1 MDLPSCWKLAQ
12 LLQQLVLPQLERH
25 AHGHLR
31 DEPLTSRLGHLLAE
45 AQVDLTDASTA
56 FEEVEGMVC
65 DPVAN

>member
-12 LLQQLVLPQLERH
+12 LLQQFVLSQLERH

-31 DEPLTSRLGHLLAE
+31 DEPFAGRLGHLLAE
-45 AQVDLTDASTA
+45 TEVDLTDASTA